1 MKNIPIQ
8 IHFSKSSK
16 YDNNVNFDVC
26 AILFALD
33 NNDYINV
40 VLNEKQTIE
49 DINLLIIQLTEKLE
63 QNRLLKKY
71 QQLQAENEDLLNIK
85 QKAQSQAI
93 RIALI
98 NKVSNTIRESIDIL
112 LSLNFASATKSEL
125 VIFCI

>member
-63 QNRLLKKY
+63 QNRNIQYNHYSDNVVFGKCIKGHN
-71 QQLQAENEDLLNIK
+71 QAVIE
-85 QKAQSQAI
+85 
-93 RIALI
+93 
-98 NKVSNTIRESIDIL
+98 
-112 LSLNFASATKSEL
+112 ATYYL
-125 VIFCI
+125 Y